1 MDLHR
6 MTEIRDGISRNS
18 PFLKGCAE
26 YPAGDRLP
34 SGADPLSRLAD
45 RLDSG
50 LSGQF

>member
-1 MDLHR
+1 MEYR
-6 MTEIRDGISRNS
+6 EIRL
-18 PFLKGCAE
+18 FLKGCAE
-26 YPAGDRLP
+26 YLAGDRLP